1 MFTSFTSK
9 GMYCSASH
17 WIDSSSSSCVMRG
30 MEIFLM
36 MTEWPRTPMAT
47 SLVLTFCCATS
58 SWMACDDGRRVHQ
71 APSTM
76 ASGGSGAAPHAEER

>member
-17 WIDSSSSSCVMRG
+17 WIDSSSSSWVMRG
-30 MEIFLM
+30 IEIFLM

-47 SLVLTFCCATS
+47 SFVFTFCWATS
-58 SWMACDDGRRVHQ
+58 SWIASTMAEEFMSW
-71 APSTM
+71 PSTM
-76 ASGGSGAAPHAEER
+76 ASGGSGASPQASSV